1 MMTAQALVV
10 ESVAPPLATPQ
21 MTFMTSHLLRQV
33 TGRLSKQL
41 PPTALLTT
49 CALVM
54 AALFYLNFALRYD
67 LVTHSTKPFQTFA
80 TLSRFSFEGAWLYC
94 LTFALAFALYGFG
107 YRLGARRLRHPRA
120 AALILGLSGLA
131 HAALLPM
138 YPLDAT
144 DVYDYIIRARMTAV
158 YGMNPFRDV
167 PRQLPD
173 DPFYRFVGWK
183 NVPSAY
189 GGAWELIAALTTRLA
204 GEDALTNVLA
214 FKGLAAL
221 GSLIGA
227 LGVYSALMHSAP
239 RRAIGGMYLF
249 ALNPLLIY
257 MTAGRAHNDSLM
269 IACLAWSLAFL
280 ARRQYVASLLS
291 LLFGALIKFIPL
303 MLMPIVAIVAWH
315 QVHPTERLR
324 VFALSALLGAALCYA
339 AYAPFWFGIETL
351 RAERRASM
359 YSGSLPTVIRQL
371 IAPVLDG
378 KNAETWWIATPNT
391 NALLANSTLLLF
403 AICYGAALWQVV
415 RAGASLAQALRS
427 MTYILFA
434 YLLIAALW
442 FMAWYALWLLPSAAL
457 LPRSP
462 LRKAALWFTYLVTW
476 QGLLYNYVTLR
487 PGAWMPSPWRDLLPV
502 LSYMPPIW
510 LMLGSHLWQQAR
522 ARRGAKG

>member
-1 MMTAQALVV
+1 MML
-10 ESVAPPLATPQ
+10 
-21 MTFMTSHLLRQV
+21 SHVLRQV
-33 TGRLSKQL
+33 TRYFAEQLSPVVL
-41 PPTALLTT
+41 VVT
-49 CALVM
+49 CTLVTIV
-54 AALFYLNFALRYD
+54 LFYSNFAARYN
-67 LVTHSTKPFQTFA
+67 LVTHLTKPFQTFA
-80 TLSRFSFEGAWLYC
+80 TLSSFSFEGAWLYC
-94 LTFALAFALYGFG
+94 LTFGLAFALYGLG
-107 YRLGARRLRHPRA
+107 YRFGARRLRHPRA
-120 AALILGLSGLA
+120 FWLILGLSALA

-144 DVYDYIIRARMTAV
+144 DVYDYIIRARMTTI
-158 YGMNPFRDV
+158 YGMNPLRDV

-183 NVPSAY
+183 DVPSAY
-189 GGAWELIAALTTRLA
+189 GGAWELMAALTTRLA
-204 GEDALTNVLA
+204 DDDMLANVLA
-214 FKGLAAL
+214 FKSLAAL

-227 LGVYSALMHSAP
+227 LGIHSALMVIAP

-269 IACLAWSLAFL
+269 IACIAWSLTFL
-280 ARRQYVASLLS
+280 ARRRHVASLLS

-303 MLMPIVAIVAWH
+303 MLVPVVAIVIWH
-315 QVHPTERLR
+315 QLRAAERLR
-324 VFALSALLGAALCYA
+324 VFALSALLGMALCYV

-351 RAERRASM
+351 RAERRAAM

-371 IAPVLDG
+371 IAPALDG
-378 KNAETWWIATPNT
+378 KNAETWLIATPNT

-403 AICYGAALWQVV
+403 AICYGAALWQVA
-415 RAGASLAQALRS
+415 RAGAPLAQALRS
-427 MTYILFA
+427 TTYILFA

-487 PGAWMPSPWRDLLPV
+487 PGAWLPIPWRDLLPV
-502 LSYMPPIW
+502 LSYMLPMW
-510 LMLGSHLWQQAR
+510 LMLGGYLWQQVKAR
-522 ARRGAKG
+522 QLAKG

>member
-1 MMTAQALVV
+1 MIPHLLRRIRRRLAKWLPPVALVV
-10 ESVAPPLATPQ
+10 IC
-21 MTFMTSHLLRQV
+21 
-33 TGRLSKQL
+33 
-41 PPTALLTT
+41 ALL
-49 CALVM
+49 M
-54 AALFYLNFALRYD
+54 IALFYSNFAARYN
-67 LVTHSTKPFQTFA
+67 LVTHLTKPFQTFA
-80 TLSRFSFEGAWLYC
+80 TLSQFSLEGAWLYC
-94 LTFALAFALYGFG
+94 LTFALVFALYGLA
-107 YRLGARRLRHPRA
+107 YRFGARRLRHPRA
-120 AALILGLSGLA
+120 AALILGLSALA
-131 HAALLPM
+131 HAALLQM

-158 YGMNPFRDV
+158 YGMNPLRDV
-167 PRQLPD
+167 PRQLPN

-183 NVPSAY
+183 DVPSAY

-204 GEDALTNVLA
+204 GDDMIANVLA
-214 FKGLAAL
+214 FKSLAAL

-269 IACLAWSLAFL
+269 IACIAWSLAFL
-280 ARRQYVASLLS
+280 ARRQHIASLLS

-303 MLMPIVAIVAWH
+303 MLIPVVAIVAWR
-315 QVHPTERLR
+315 QLRPAARLR

-339 AYAPFWFGIETL
+339 AYAPFWFGVETL
-351 RAERRASM
+351 RAERRAAM
-359 YSGSLPTVIRQL
+359 YSGSLPTVVRQL
-371 IAPVLDG
+371 IAPALDG
-378 KNAETWWIATPNT
+378 KNAETWLIATPNT

-403 AICYGAALWQVV
+403 AICYSAALWQVV
-415 RAGASLAQALRS
+415 RGSAPSAQALRS
-427 MTYILFA
+427 ITYILFA

-442 FMAWYALWLLPSAAL
+442 FMAWYALWLLPAAAL

-462 LRKAALWFTYLVTW
+462 LQKAALWFTYLVTW

-487 PGAWMPSPWRDLLPV
+487 PGAWLPIPWRDLLPV

-510 LMLGSHLWQQAR
+510 LMLGGHWWRQAKV
-522 ARRGAKG
+522 RRQAKD